1 MNGLF
6 SDVELRSACQ
16 VLFGSHVDP
25 PVEFFSYLQPE
36 GVKAAYRKRARET
49 HPDSRCGNLVNSAYQ
64 PAEAFHQVT
73 DAYNLLFSYVQQT
86 PPAKTGRITTPFSTT
101 SRSSGTVYHNG
112 TLPHR
117 RLEIGRYLYYRGLIP
132 YNSLISAVAWQ
143 RKQRPPVG
151 RIARNLGLLTDDAVQ
166 LILRSTKCSGYFG
179 DKAIHHGLLTKAQV
193 SLLLL
198 HQRSRQQ
205 KLGRYFIE
213 CGYFSEK
220 EIETAV
226 VEMRRHNAKIPLH
239 P

>member
-6 SDVELRSACQ
+6 SEVELRSACQ
-16 VLFGSHVDP
+16 VLFGSHIDP

-49 HPDSRCGNLVNSAYQ
+49 HPDSRCGNFANPAYQ
-64 PAEAFHQVT
+64 PVETFHQVT
-73 DAYNLLFSYVQQT
+73 DAYNLLFSFVQQE
-86 PPAKTGRITTPFSTT
+86 PLKKTGRINSPFSVTP
-101 SRSSGTVYHNG
+101 RSPGNVYHNG

-117 RLEIGRYLYYRGLIP
+117 RLELGRYLYYRGLIP
-132 YNSLISAVAWQ
+132 YHSLIAAVAWQ

-151 RIARNLGLLTDDAVQ
+151 RIARNLGMLTDDAVQ
-166 LILRSTKCSGYFG
+166 MILRSTKCSGFFG

-213 CGYFSEK
+213 SGYVSER
-220 EIETAV
+220 EIEAAV
-226 VEMRRHNAKIPLH
+226 VEMRRHNAKIPFQ